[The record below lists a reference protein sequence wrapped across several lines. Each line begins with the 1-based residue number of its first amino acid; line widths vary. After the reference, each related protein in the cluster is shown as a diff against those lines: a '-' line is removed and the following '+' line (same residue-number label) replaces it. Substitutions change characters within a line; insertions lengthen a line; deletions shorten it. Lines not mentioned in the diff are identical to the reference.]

1 MADLVK
7 PSRSTLPQGP
17 NRAES
22 RRRYITIPDAA
33 EYLQVTTRTI
43 RQMMADGRLT
53 GYRAGSRLVRVDMNE
68 IDDLVRRGRLP
79 RHEKAARRRTGRP
92 NHHSNTPILAAAA
105 DTGTTPK
112 PGRVLRHEPADVRQV
127 RMDQRASGRT
137 GITQNV
143 VRVLCRRRDLYDVHL
158 PRRQR
163 VVLHPR
169 RITGGVGRQ
178 PNPSACPRKPKTLC

>member
-68 IDDLVRRGRLP
+68 IDDLMSRAWKMTETRKGRPAADRAAQSSQQHPDPSGRGRH
-79 RHEKAARRRTGRP
+79 RHDTETG
-92 NHHSNTPILAAAA
+92 
-105 DTGTTPK
+105 
-112 PGRVLRHEPADVRQV
+112 PG
-127 RMDQRASGRT
+127 AS
-137 GITQNV
+137 
-143 VRVLCRRRDLYDVHL
+143 
-158 PRRQR
+158 
-163 VVLHPR
+163 
-169 RITGGVGRQ
+169 
-178 PNPSACPRKPKTLC
+178 S